1 MWWFPILGIEG
12 GLQTIFQRWD
22 GPLGPRSDGIL
33 RNSTHELHEPCGI
46 IGNGG
51 LDLGFPM
58 VFPWFS
64 HGFPMVFQFPHKKK
78 KKSFSRARAP
88 TRQSKLR
95 WEGAIHRLILL
106 VFLCQKKYMWPD
118 RELRTGI
125 IRCPMHPP
133 YAGGA
138 SRARPLAPQLC
149 YEKMTHVGQK
159 TTKSNNPLK
168 GLSWGKW
175 IYHTS
180 TNLMVPLI

>member
-64 HGFPMVFQFPHKKK
+64 HGFPVPTPKKK
-78 KKSFSRARAP
+78 KNSFSRARAP

-106 VFLCQKKYMWPD
+106 VFLCQKKYVA
-118 RELRTGI
+118 RSRTENWNYPMPHAST
-125 IRCPMHPP
+125 IRRRSQQSQ
-133 YAGGA
+133 AIGSTA
-138 SRARPLAPQLC
+138 LLWKDDARGT
-149 YEKMTHVGQK
+149 ENHQK
-159 TTKSNNPLK
+159 
-168 GLSWGKW
+168 
-175 IYHTS
+175 
-180 TNLMVPLI
+180 

>member
-51 LDLGFPM
+51 VDLGFPM

-78 KKSFSRARAP
+78 KFFQGQGANSPEQTALRGRNSPSDTSRVPVPEKIYVARSRTENWNYPMPHAS
-88 TRQSKLR
+88 TIRRRSQQSQ
-95 WEGAIHRLILL
+95 AIGSTALL
-106 VFLCQKKYMWPD
+106 WKDDARGTENHQK
-118 RELRTGI
+118 
-125 IRCPMHPP
+125 
-133 YAGGA
+133 
-138 SRARPLAPQLC
+138 
-149 YEKMTHVGQK
+149 
-159 TTKSNNPLK
+159 
-168 GLSWGKW
+168 
-175 IYHTS
+175 
-180 TNLMVPLI
+180 

>member
-64 HGFPMVFQFPHKKK
+64 HGFPVPTPKKK
-78 KKSFSRARAP
+78 TVFPGPGRQLARANCAERAQFTVWYFSCSCARKNICGQIENWELELSDAP
-88 TRQSKLR
+88 CIHHTQEEPAEPGHWLHSFAMKR
-95 WEGAIHRLILL
+95 WRT
-106 VFLCQKKYMWPD
+106 WD
-118 RELRTGI
+118 RK
-125 IRCPMHPP
+125 PP
-133 YAGGA
+133 KVTI
-138 SRARPLAPQLC
+138 P
-149 YEKMTHVGQK
+149 
-159 TTKSNNPLK
+159 
-168 GLSWGKW
+168 
-175 IYHTS
+175 
-180 TNLMVPLI
+180 

>member
-1 MWWFPILGIEG
+1 MVPHFRYWRRITNNFSTLGRPIGTTIRWNSEELDPWTSWTMRNHRERRAGFGFP
-12 GLQTIFQRWD
+12 
-22 GPLGPRSDGIL
+22 
-33 RNSTHELHEPCGI
+33 H
-46 IGNGG
+46 
-51 LDLGFPM
+51 GFPM

-64 HGFPMVFQFPHKKK
+64 HGFPVPTQK